1 MRADLD
7 VLVGGDENDFTPVL
21 LDEDVAED
29 GDVGVS
35 FDDPADG
42 FDRLEKVFAV
52 ANDVLHDGSE
62 SEKLPADHLL
72 ENVKLVI
79 ELGVAQTFLRNLA
92 DGVHHR
98 RVVPAPEVFSD
109 LGQAVLSELLRE
121 VHGDLARMRDV
132 GRTTLGVH
140 VGHLDLVVVGNRLLD
155 VLDRDEV
162 VDHGELIPKHALA
175 TSIVISRCAAGWNC
189 W

>member
-1 MRADLD
+1 MRMLPRT
-7 VLVGGDENDFTPVL
+7 GTF
-21 LDEDVAED
+21 
-29 GDVGVS
+29 GVS

-162 VDHGELIPKHALA
+162 VDHGELIPKHALGHVDRDFA
-175 TSIVISRCAAGWNC
+175 MCGGLELLVGDHLLQSAFEFDSGTL
-189 W
+189 